1 MSVEVV
7 LCGNRA
13 SEGEFAVLHE
23 LDLIEERL
31 RCRLGGRIL
40 ELHLVPRGNGLV
52 LRGRSYTYYAK
63 QLAQHAVMEA
73 TETPLV
79 ANEIEVF

>member
-1 MSVEVV
+1 MSVEA
-7 LCGNRA
+7 LQCGSRTRE
-13 SEGEFAVLHE
+13 SEFAILHE
-23 LDLIEERL
+23 LEQLEERL
-31 RCRLGGRIL
+31 RCRLGGRIIDL
-40 ELHLVPRGNGLV
+40 QLVPRGKGLV

-79 ANEIEVF
+79 ANEIQVV

>member
-1 MSVEVV
+1 MSVDVV
-7 LCGNRA
+7 PPGNRT
-13 SEGEFAVLHE
+13 SQSEFAIVQE
-23 LDLIEERL
+23 LEQLEDRL
-31 RCRLGGRIL
+31 RCRLGGRISDL
-40 ELHLVPRGNGLV
+40 QLVPRDTGVV

-73 TETPLV
+73 TEIPLV

>member
-1 MSVEVV
+1 MSVDVV
-7 LCGNRA
+7 QCGDRTSA
-13 SEGEFAVLHE
+13 SAFAILHE
-23 LDLIEERL
+23 VERLEERL
-31 RCRLGGRIL
+31 RCRLGGRII
-40 ELHLVPRGNGLV
+40 ELHLVPRGNGLA